1 MSSTADPKR
10 PNNIVPYHN
19 PKKELDEIDPDFFG
33 IFSLLL
39 STVGLIMKIKWASW
53 ISLVFAIIS
62 LTNEKATD
70 QDPNSGR
77 TSSITSILFA
87 TSGIFVNYI
96 YLFVGI
102 HNPSTT
108 TTNTKS

>member
-1 MSSTADPKR
+1 MSSTADPRR

-62 LTNEKATD
+62 MTNEKATD

-77 TSSITSILFA
+77 TSSITRL
-87 TSGIFVNYI
+87 FVNYI

-102 HNPSTT
+102 PNPSTT
-108 TTNTKS
+108 NKT